1 MRYFFCLL
9 YTSKLVVDVDKESF
23 FASSKVLKSE
33 GYLQVANPPKK
44 KSFEE
49 SKDVYKRQDM
59 YRQYY
64 CGCVF
69 SKEQRDREIAAR
81 G

>member
-1 MRYFFCLL
+1 M
-9 YTSKLVVDVDKESF
+9 KLVVDVDKESF

-49 SKDVYKRQDM
+49 SNARILGKTLKLQIVQMKTAQ
-59 YRQYY
+59 QT
-64 CGCVF
+64 
-69 SKEQRDREIAAR
+69 AAMMR
-81 G
+81 

>member
-1 MRYFFCLL
+1 M
-9 YTSKLVVDVDKESF
+9 KLVVDVDKESF

-49 SKDVYKRQDM
+49 SNARILGKTVKLQIVQM
-59 YRQYY
+59 KTAQ
-64 CGCVF
+64 
-69 SKEQRDREIAAR
+69 QTAAMMR
-81 G
+81 

>member
-1 MRYFFCLL
+1 M
-9 YTSKLVVDVDKESF
+9 KLVVDVDKESF

-49 SKDVYKRQDM
+49 SN
-59 YRQYY
+59 
-64 CGCVF
+64 
-69 SKEQRDREIAAR
+69 AR
-81 G
+81 ILGKTVKLQIVQMKTAQ